1 MKLLTFLGTGNY
13 QCTTYFWD
21 GKEYKTDYAPVA
33 SCHFLQPQQLI
44 LFVTSDARNTH
55 LEKLTNQ
62 LPAGVSVDAREIPTG
77 QDEKQLWEIFSA
89 VASAVSPKEE
99 VAFDI
104 THGLRSFP
112 LIGLLA
118 AAFLRSGFNVKVQAV
133 LYGGYDV
140 RDKSTNRTPMFDLTP
155 MITLL
160 EWAVAADRFNRTGD
174 SRYLASIVKEFRPRL
189 AQVAKDSNLPLDEV
203 GGLGNLA
210 GALTSISHSLQLIRP
225 QNIAEQIESLPST
238 IEKAKP
244 ALEWA
249 VEVSPLSL
257 LLDQIVD
264 NYAPLGLKA
273 PNENPREF
281 LHQQRRLIDFYI
293 QREQWVQAITLARE
307 WMVNWFMFHLGFY
320 DFTSEDRQRVE
331 NDINTEAKNYRKQHD
346 TNTEAKNDREQ
357 HDYQPGFPNRVPEV
371 SSALKLWNDIIQVRN
386 DINHAGFRK
395 NPADAESLIGNI
407 RKLVQSLQKL
417 PI

>member
-13 QCTTYFWD
+13 QSTTYVWD
-21 GKEYKTDYAPVA
+21 GKECTTEFAPVA

-44 LFVTSDARNTH
+44 IFVTSDARGTH
-55 LEKLTNQ
+55 LGKLTSQ
-62 LPAGVSVDAREIPTG
+62 LPEGVSVVALDIPTG
-77 QDEKQLWEIFSA
+77 QNEKELWEIFSA
-89 VASAVSPKEE
+89 VAGTVSPKEE

-140 RDKSTNRTPMFDLTP
+140 RDKSANRTPMFDLTP
-155 MITLL
+155 MLTLL

-174 SRYLASIVKEFRPRL
+174 SRYLASIIKEFRPRL
-189 AQVAKDSNLPLDEV
+189 AQVAKDSNLPLDDV

-225 QNIAEQIESLPST
+225 RDIAEQIARLPNT
-238 IEKAKP
+238 IENAKP

-249 VEVSPLSL
+249 VDVSPLSL
-257 LLDQIVD
+257 LLGQIVE
-264 NYAPLGLKA
+264 NYTPLGLEDPYEK
-273 PNENPREF
+273 PREF

-307 WMVNWFMFHLGFY
+307 WMVNWFMFHLGFH
-320 DFTSEDRQRVE
+320 DFASEDRRQGVE
-331 NDINTEAKNYRKQHD
+331 SVINTEARN
-346 TNTEAKNDREQ
+346 AREQ
-357 HDYQPGFPNRVPEV
+357 RDYQPVFLNRVPEV
-371 SSALKLWNDIIQVRN
+371 LSALDLWGRIIQVRN
-386 DINHAGFRK
+386 DIDHAGFRK

-407 RKLVQSLQKL
+407 RKLVQLLQKL